1 MSDQQGL
8 KSTVDTRFV
17 SQTATTQD
25 SQPIGLLELDDFR
38 KEQVQAKTPEDS
50 TSSGAKASNEKV
62 SVPNPLTKKKR
73 KQPVTAKLSFDRDED
88 DEPANHSK
96 RSKSASAKDDESDSS
111 TRKRLGPNTSV
122 VAPKVMTKS
131 AQLKEIGKKE
141 LLRKEFLLMQ
151 EAVKATEFEIPFV
164 FFDGTNNPGGRCR
177 IKKGEH
183 VWLFLDRSR
192 KIGADLGVTGGE
204 GGRTG
209 TRREWARISVD
220 DLMLVRGEIIIPHH
234 YDFYYFIVGRIKG
247 HDGKILFPYAVQATI
262 PSKLDQANE
271 LSDYDPL
278 TAYKESKKL
287 SGGALEGSDEDPSY
301 TRVVDRR
308 WYERN
313 KHIFP
318 ASAWEEFD
326 PSKDYSSTTRRDAG
340 GNVYFFS

>member
-1 MSDQQGL
+1 M
-8 KSTVDTRFV
+8 
-17 SQTATTQD
+17 
-25 SQPIGLLELDDFR
+25 
-38 KEQVQAKTPEDS
+38 
-50 TSSGAKASNEKV
+50 
-62 SVPNPLTKKKR
+62 PNPLTKKKR

-220 DLMLVRGEIIIPHH
+220 DLMLVRGEIIIPHVSVPIIELFVI
-234 YDFYYFIVGRIKG
+234 DFASIMIS
-247 HDGKILFPYAVQATI
+247 IT
-262 PSKLDQANE
+262 
-271 LSDYDPL
+271 LS
-278 TAYKESKKL
+278 
-287 SGGALEGSDEDPSY
+287 LEGLKAMMAKSCFPMLFRPPSHRNS
-301 TRVVDRR
+301 TRLMSCP
-308 WYERN
+308 
-313 KHIFP
+313 IMIP
-318 ASAWEEFD
+318 
-326 PSKDYSSTTRRDAG
+326 
-340 GNVYFFS
+340 